1 MKIIKNYIGCEDKK
15 INKHD
20 LDKFHKLIN
29 KIGNHLAGL
38 EEKQRKKK
46 DNIIDESDN
55 EFKLSDELFRIGNK
69 LEWILCEGCK
79 RKEIRNRMV
88 LQITFNRLHS
98 MDYIQRISFDESKNI
113 EYLAKGDFGEVHKAT
128 RFYHQDYQEVV
139 LERIHNSNDTI
150 KL

>member
-1 MKIIKNYIGCEDKK
+1 MKIIKNYIGYKDKK
-15 INKHD
+15 INKYD
-20 LDKFHKLIN
+20 LDKFHKSIN
-29 KIGNHLAGL
+29 KIENHLAEL
-38 EEKQRKKK
+38 EEKQIKKK
-46 DNIIDESDN
+46 DNIIDESDD
-55 EFKLSDELFRIGNK
+55 EFKLSDELFRIFRIGNK

-128 RFYHQDYQEVV
+128 RFYHQDYQE
-139 LERIHNSNDTI
+139 ERIHNSNDMI